1 MPQIF
6 EDLGVTSAGDEE
18 DDSSVILSP
27 RGTATGVEDRR
38 KEAGVDACNGEA
50 GEDRRGE
57 GQGLRCEGWRL
68 AQGPPKRRGEGRRRP
83 AATIPDTDPVQL
95 LLLLQDKQWVHL
107 SHPRVKERLR

>member
-68 AQGPPKRRGEGRRRP
+68 AQGPPRRRGEGRRRP
-83 AATIPDTDPVQL
+83 AATIPDPSERCGNML
-95 LLLLQDKQWVHL
+95 LCEERACTCRRDKVE
-107 SHPRVKERLR
+107 K